1 MYSLSD
7 DIEQHIIK
15 LIDGSPDQMITIQR
29 KVS

>member
-29 KVS
+29 EG